1 MLAKVLPMNDF
12 ANLRA
17 LASIDA
23 APRIMVDRL
32 DLVELLAEV
41 DALRTGG
48 ATKPASKFSPEF
60 EEAWSLYPKRP
71 GNSKAAAFKAWAA
84 RLKAGATALEMIDGT
99 AKYANYVKI
108 ERTEPQFVKQAA
120 TFYGP
125 GEHFTADWTPR
136 RPPASGAAA
145 GAGRPRGPAPESDEE
160 RDARRS
166 RWGIPDMEGAADA
179 SQ

>member
-1 MLAKVLPMNDF
+1 MNDF

-17 LASIDA
+17 LATLEQTDRVMVA
-23 APRIMVDRL
+23 RI

-48 ATKPASKFSPEF
+48 AAKPASKYTAEF
-60 EEAWSLYPKRP
+60 EEAWTLYPSRP
-71 GNSKAAAFKAWAA
+71 GNSKAAAFKAWSA

-99 AKYANYVKI
+99 AKYAAYVKA
-108 ERTEPQFVKQAA
+108 ERTEVNYIKQAA

-136 RPPASGAAA
+136 RAIKPVGLTDITAANNAEAKRRLFGGPPDDGMT
-145 GAGRPRGPAPESDEE
+145 
-160 RDARRS
+160 
-166 RWGIPDMEGAADA
+166 IDA
-179 SQ
+179 S